1 MFLIDDALHWSA
13 SDLTAAT
20 ECEYG
25 ALRRLDHLLGRAAA
39 PAPADDPLMEH
50 IARLGDAHEA
60 QLLAAAQADG
70 GVVELAHVRAPY
82 TLDALHDAAARTEEA
97 LNGDARVI
105 YQATLFDGEFFGYA
119 DFIERGSEGWVIA
132 DAKLARR
139 AKPQALVQLGAYADQ
154 VAALG
159 APVAPEV
166 ALLLGDGSRV
176 TAPTREVVAVF
187 GEQRARLRDLL
198 ATHRS
203 QPAPV
208 SWGAPDVL
216 ACGRCAACAE
226 AIDVHDD
233 VLRVAGLGRT
243 QRRRLAAVG
252 VTTVAELV
260 ATTTAPAGMAEATF
274 AGLRAQARLQA
285 AQEQAGPAASLAH
298 ELRSD
303 AAQVLGLLPDPSP
316 GDLFFD
322 FEGDPLHPSMPGGPP
337 GLEYLW
343 GFLTPAGTYDA
354 FWAHDPAAERA
365 ALEQFVDLVV
375 ARRDVH
381 PEMHVYHYA
390 PYETTALK
398 RLAMRYQTREDELD
412 DLLRGEVFVDLYATV
427 RGAVRAATP
436 SYSIKKLEPLYMG
449 DELRSDDEDA
459 VGDGGASVVA
469 YHRYRLAVET
479 GDEAEAARLL
489 ESLRDYNE
497 YDCVST
503 LRLRDWLLDQA
514 ATAGITTGRPAGST
528 EPTRAEERSP
538 LFDALLARSGAVDP
552 TARSRDEQAYALLAA
567 ALDYYRRERKQFWW
581 DHFERLGNLVT
592 NWREARD
599 VFVVES
605 AEVTA
610 DWALHSTK
618 AKKPRRTLRLVGDWT
633 PGSRPGG
640 KPHVVY
646 GLPHPPGGKGPS
658 SAPNTAC
665 GAEAVVS
672 DEHDPRVVHL
682 TESRA
687 PADVS
692 DHVPVAITPAAPPST
707 HQLEEAVHALGTSA
721 AAAADLPTGAAF
733 DLLAR
738 RPPRLRSRGGLPAT
752 GDAIA
757 DVAAA
762 LRGMEDSYVA
772 VQGPPGTG
780 KSYTGAR
787 VIRTLVEQG
796 WRVGVVAQSHTVV
809 EHLLDAVVAAGL
821 DPSRVGKSD
830 PRSPAPPWSVV
841 GNTPAARAAYVEK
854 NDGCVLGGTAWT
866 FAHPVLTDVF
876 DLLVIDEAGQFS
888 LAPTIAASQAARRLL
903 LLGDPQQLPQV
914 SQGTHPE
921 PVDASALGWL
931 MDGADTLPPALGY
944 FLADSYRMHPAL
956 TEHVSALS
964 YAGRLRSA
972 PAAATRDL
980 ADVEPGLE
988 VVRVAHTGNRIES
1001 PEEAAEVVR
1010 QVRDLLGTT
1019 WTDPSD
1025 ARGPRP
1031 LAPADFLVVAP
1042 YNAQVHLI
1050 QDHLDAAGL
1059 TGVRVGTVDRFQG
1072 QEAPVSILSMT
1083 ASSQADA
1090 SRGMGFLLNRNRVN
1104 VAISR
1109 AQWRAIVVRSTAL
1122 TSFLPSNVDG
1132 VLELGAFIALGDPDF
1147 QETS

>member
-13 SDLTAAT
+13 SDLTSAT

-39 PAPADDPLMEH
+39 PAEEADPLLQH

-60 QLLAAAQADG
+60 RLLTEARAAG
-70 GVVELAHVRAPY
+70 GVVELAPVPAPY
-82 TLDALHDAAARTEEA
+82 RLDALHGAAARTRAA
-97 LNGDARVI
+97 LEGDARVV

-119 DFIERGSEGWVIA
+119 DFVEHGPDGWVVE
-132 DAKLARR
+132 DAKLARS
-139 AKPQALVQLGAYADQ
+139 AKPRALVQLGAYADRI
-154 VAALG
+154 AALG
-159 APVAPEV
+159 VPVAPEV

-187 GEQRARLRDLL
+187 REQRGRFRRLLE
-198 ATHRS
+198 THRA

-208 SWGAPDVL
+208 AWGATDLL

-226 AIDVHDD
+226 AIDRHDD
-233 VLRVAGLGRT
+233 VLRVAGLGRV
-243 QRRRLAAVG
+243 QRRRLAAAG
-252 VTTVAELV
+252 ITTVASL
-260 ATTTAPAGMAEATF
+260 AGATTAPDGMAEATF
-274 AGLRAQARLQA
+274 TGLRAQAQLQA
-285 AQEQAGPAASLAH
+285 AQAAAGPDAPLAH
-298 ELRSD
+298 ELRDD
-303 AAQVLGLLPDPSP
+303 AAQVLGLLPAPSP

-322 FEGDPLHPSMPGGPP
+322 FEGDPLHTSTAGGPT

-343 GFLTPAGTYDA
+343 GFLTPTGTYDA
-354 FWAHDPAAERA
+354 FWAHDAAAERA
-365 ALEQFVDLVV
+365 ALEQFVDLVTELR
-375 ARRDVH
+375 ATH
-381 PEMHVYHYA
+381 PGMHVYHYA

-427 RGAVRAATP
+427 RGAVRVASP

-449 DELRSDDEDA
+449 SELRSDDEDA

-469 YHRYRLAVET
+469 YHRYRLAAEV
-479 GDEAEAARLL
+479 GDEVEAARLL

-497 YDCVST
+497 YDCLST
-503 LRLRDWLLDQA
+503 LRLRDWLLAQA
-514 ATAGITTGRPAGST
+514 AQAGIATGRPLAAGDPEEGTSD
-528 EPTRAEERSP
+528 ERDPLAEQ
-538 LFDALLARSGAVDP
+538 LLARSGPADP
-552 TARSRDEQAYALLAA
+552 ADRTPDEQAYALLAA
-567 ALDYYRRERKQFWW
+567 AIDYHRRERKQFWW

-605 AEVTA
+605 AEVIS
-610 DWALHSTK
+610 DWALHSAK
-618 AKKPRRTLRLVGDWT
+618 AQKPRRTLRLVGDWT
-633 PGSRPGG
+633 PGSRPATQ
-640 KPHVVY
+640 PHVVY
-646 GLPHPPGGKGPS
+646 GLPHPPGGTGPVA
-658 SAPNTAC
+658 APHTAF
-665 GAEAVVS
+665 EAQELAR
-672 DEHDPRVVHL
+672 DERDDRVVLL
-682 TESRA
+682 TESAHPEAITDRL
-687 PADVS
+687 
-692 DHVPVAITPAAPPST
+692 PVAITPARPPDAR
-707 HQLEEAVHALGTSA
+707 QLEDAIHALGTRA
-721 AAAADLPTGAAF
+721 AVAPTLPTGAAL

-738 RPPRLRSRGGLPAT
+738 RTPRLRSGGDLPAT

-787 VIRTLVEQG
+787 VIRALVEEG
-796 WRVGVVAQSHTVV
+796 WKVGVVAQSHTVV

-821 DPSRVGKSD
+821 DPTLVGKSK
-830 PRSPAPPWSVV
+830 PRSPAPSWSVV
-841 GNTPAARAAYVEK
+841 GNTPAARATYVEK
-854 NDGCVLGGTAWT
+854 NEGCVLGGTAWT
-866 FAHPVLTDVF
+866 FAHPALTDTF
-876 DLLVIDEAGQFS
+876 DLLVVDEAGQFS

-921 PVDASALGWL
+921 PVDTSALGWL
-931 MDGADTLPPALGY
+931 MDGADTLPTGLGY
-944 FLADSYRMHPAL
+944 FLADSHRMHPAL
-956 TEHVSALS
+956 TAHVSALS

-980 ADVEPGLE
+980 AGVEPGLE
-988 VVRVAHTGNRIES
+988 VVRVSHTGNRTES

-1010 QVRDLLGTT
+1010 QVQRLLGTT

-1025 ARGPRP
+1025 DRGPRA
-1031 LAPADFLVVAP
+1031 LAPPDFLVVAP

-1059 TGVRVGTVDRFQG
+1059 AGVRVGTVDRFQG
-1072 QEAPVSILSMT
+1072 QEAPVSILST
-1083 ASSQADA
+1083 TTSSHADA

-1122 TSFLPSNVDG
+1122 TSFLPSTVDG
-1132 VLELGAFIALGDPDF
+1132 VLELGAFIALD
-1147 QETS
+1147 